1 MATSMEAPEITP
13 LVTNKELI
21 ETFFELDHIINQ
33 HACCYEDCA
42 SDFGFDKDRNR
53 LSFPLLVFAP
63 FLDEDKHTAEE
74 QLIFIEATLGCYKM
88 SLDNIDFSTNKSG
101 ATLANKPLIGCHAH
115 CLHLAAKTA
124 MTAVEHHLGKLDA
137 LISKLKTFKCS
148 ATLHTKTA
156 LTPAARQE
164 TRWTSTQEMI
174 ARYFKIKQHIEEIA
188 TGDGELTE
196 LLLSPAAN
204 FSLKACYD
212 VLNSMGLLKKRKLD
226 SSNKVSAYIEL
237 NYIPCTSV
245 DVESLFSMAK
255 YITTDHRARL
265 LPVTLEMLV
274 FLKHNRRFWTAA
286 HIHEALQ
293 LSGNIALVND
303 ADD

>member
-1 MATSMEAPEITP
+1 
-13 LVTNKELI
+13 
-21 ETFFELDHIINQ
+21 
-33 HACCYEDCA
+33 
-42 SDFGFDKDRNR
+42 
-53 LSFPLLVFAP
+53 
-63 FLDEDKHTAEE
+63 
-74 QLIFIEATLGCYKM
+74 M
-88 SLDNIDFSTNKSG
+88 SLDNIDFFVGDNCSTNKRC

-137 LISKLKTFKCS
+137 LISKLKIFKCS

-156 LTPAARQE
+156 LTTAARQE

-212 VLNSMGLLKKRKLD
+212 DVLNSMGECTKLCSSTINLLILLKC
-226 SSNKVSAYIEL
+226 
-237 NYIPCTSV
+237 IP
-245 DVESLFSMAK
+245 SLM
-255 YITTDHRARL
+255 
-265 LPVTLEMLV
+265 P
-274 FLKHNRRFWTAA
+274 
-286 HIHEALQ
+286 
-293 LSGNIALVND
+293 
-303 ADD
+303 